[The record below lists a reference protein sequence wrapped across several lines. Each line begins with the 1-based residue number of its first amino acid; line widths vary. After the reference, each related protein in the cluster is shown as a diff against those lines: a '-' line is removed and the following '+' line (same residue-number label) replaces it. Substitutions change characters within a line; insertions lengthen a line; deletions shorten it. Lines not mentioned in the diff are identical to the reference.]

1 MKKLLSFLTAIAIVL
16 SSSVFAYAEEY
27 DSYVPDEPII
37 EEYSYTNSI
46 SSGLAISNKIAYCSS
61 SVVGYYGTT
70 TKIIV
75 TQTLQK
81 KAGASWTGTS
91 TWTKTFNSWY
101 ANYDNTK
108 SSLIGGTYRL
118 KTVAK
123 VYKGSNYETITVY
136 SYERTC

>member
-1 MKKLLSFLTAIAIVL
+1 MKKLLSLVTAITMLFSTGILAN
-16 SSSVFAYAEEY
+16 AEEY
-27 DSYVPDEPII
+27 DSFIDEGPII
-37 EEYSYTNSI
+37 EEYSYTHTI
-46 SSGLAISNKIAYCSS
+46 SSGLAISNKTAYCSS